1 MIPQHNGNSSAK
13 VTVYIDPDLE
23 EIVPRFLDNRRN
35 DAAALVNAI
44 QRNDLKTVRLL
55 GHRMK
60 GDGGGY
66 GFDEISRIGE
76 ALEQAALR
84 EDRQVMTQETTALAN
99 FLAQVEVVY
108 RKQERI

>member
-1 MIPQHNGNSSAK
+1 
-13 VTVYIDPDLE
+13 V
-23 EIVPRFLDNRRN
+23 
-35 DAAALVNAI
+35 
-44 QRNDLKTVRLL
+44 KTVRLL

-66 GFDEISRIGE
+66 GFHEISRIGA

-108 RKQERI
+108 RK

>member
-1 MIPQHNGNSSAK
+1 MIPPLNGNGSTK

-23 EIVPRFLDNRRN
+23 EIVPRFLDNRRT
-35 DAAALVNAI
+35 DAAALVTAI
-44 QRNDLKTVRLL
+44 QRNDMKTVRLL

-66 GFDEISRIGE
+66 GFHEISRIGA

-99 FLAQVEVVY
+99 FLSQVEVVY
-108 RKQERI
+108 RK

>member
-1 MIPQHNGNSSAK
+1 MTQPSNGNDLSK

-23 EIVPRFLDNRRN
+23 EIVPRFLENRRN
-35 DAAALVNAI
+35 DAAALASAI
-44 QRNDLKTVRLL
+44 QGNDLKTVRLL

-66 GFDEISRIGE
+66 GFQEISRIGE
-76 ALEQAALR
+76 VLEQAALR
-84 EDRQVMTQETTALAN
+84 EDREVMTQQTAALAS

-108 RKQERI
+108 RR

>member
-1 MIPQHNGNSSAK
+1 MIPPLNGNGSTK

-35 DAAALVNAI
+35 DAAALVTAI
-44 QRNDLKTVRLL
+44 QRNDMITVRLL

-66 GFDEISRIGE
+66 GFHEISRIGA

-99 FLAQVEVVY
+99 FLSQVEVVY
-108 RKQERI
+108 RK